1 MAERSQASP
10 AVPTFAAFSSGRA
23 LAARATLAAFTTLA
37 TLAWT
42 VTATAGR
49 ASAGTPAA
57 PGTIAAP
64 GTAAAEDPTRMND
77 IAESYVKLVLA
88 VGQHDANYVD
98 AFYGPAEWKQ
108 AAEAAGKRP
117 LPDLLAEARRLLAA
131 LPALPALAPL
141 APIAPLG
148 ALPVPGS
155 VADAADELP
164 R

>member
-23 LAARATLAAFTTLA
+23 LAARATLAAVT
-37 TLAWT
+37 WT

-131 LPALPALAPL
+131 LAALPASPEPEPAQGPAPPSP
-141 APIAPLG
+141 ATPA
-148 ALPVPGS
+148 V
-155 VADAADELP
+155 
-164 R
+164 